1 MKTTRII
8 AVVNPKGGVGKSNT
22 CKNLARGLQKK
33 GYAVLLGDTD
43 PQASLN
49 EWRLTDPNSDQPE
62 VVTMSNNIALLG
74 EIGKANS
81 NDLDFFII
89 DGMAMDFRM
98 TMNLMGVAD
107 LVVIPL
113 QPSPDDA
120 VFLQE
125 LVELVDLNKLK
136 RKGQPVAAFLLNLV
150 DPRENLTGMV
160 MDALEPLSLPVL
172 KTHIKRRSAFKNAS
186 AEGKT
191 VYDKK
196 GEDYQACV
204 NMFDNLINELLEAI
218 NEC

>member
-1 MKTTRII
+1 MKTTKIV

-33 GYAVLLGDTD
+33 GHKVLLGDTD

-49 EWRLTDPNSDQPE
+49 EWRLTNPISNQPE
-62 VVTMSNNIALLG
+62 VVTMSNNAALLT
-74 EIGKANS
+74 EIDKANS

-98 TMNLMGVAD
+98 TMNLMSVAD

-120 VFLQE
+120 VFLGE
-125 LVELVDLNKLK
+125 LVELVDLNRLK

-150 DPRENLTGMV
+150 DSRENLTDLV
-160 MDALEPLSLPVL
+160 MNALERLSLPVL
-172 KTHIKRRSAFKNAS
+172 NTQINRRSAFKNAS
-186 AEGKT
+186 AEGLT

-196 GEDYQACV
+196 GDDYHACV
-204 NMFDNLINELLEAI
+204 KMFDNLIGELLGLLK
-218 NEC
+218 

>member
-1 MKTTRII
+1 MNMQII

-22 CKNLARGLQKK
+22 CKNLARGLQLQ
-33 GYAVLLGDTD
+33 GHPVLLGDTD

-49 EWRLTDPNSDQPE
+49 EWRLTDPGSDQPE
-62 VVTMSNNIALLG
+62 VVTMANNTVLLA
-74 EIGKANS
+74 EIDKAHKAG
-81 NDLDFFII
+81 LDYFVI

-107 LVVIPL
+107 LVLIPL

-125 LVELVDLNKLK
+125 LVELVSLNRLK
-136 RKGQPVAAFLLNLV
+136 RQGRPAAAFLLNLV
-150 DPRENLTGMV
+150 DPRENLTEMV
-160 MDALEPLSLPVL
+160 MEALEPLSLPVL
-172 KTHIKRRSAFKNAS
+172 ATQIKRRSAFKNAS

-196 GEDYQACV
+196 GEAYQACAG
-204 NMFDNLINELLEAI
+204 MFDDLIAEIKGLLAG
-218 NEC
+218 

>member
-1 MKTTRII
+1 METTKII

-22 CKNLARGLQKK
+22 CKNLGRGLQKQGFK
-33 GYAVLLGDTD
+33 VLLGDTD

-49 EWRLTDPNSDQPE
+49 EWRLTDPNSDQPH
-62 VVTMSNNIALLG
+62 VVTMSNNTALLT
-74 EIGKANS
+74 EIGKAND

-107 LVVIPL
+107 LVLLPL

-120 VFLQE
+120 VFLE
-125 LVELVDLNKLK
+125 ELVNLVELNHLK
-136 RKGQPVAAFLLNLV
+136 RKGKPIAAFLLNLV
-150 DPRENLTGMV
+150 DSRENLTGQV
-160 MDALEPLSLPVL
+160 LDALAKLSLPVL
-172 KTHIKRRSAFKNAS
+172 QTQIKRRSAFKNAS

-204 NMFDNLINELLEAI
+204 EMFDRLIADILRLLK
-218 NEC
+218 

>member
-1 MKTTRII
+1 MSTKII

-22 CKNLARGLQKK
+22 CKNLARGLQIK
-33 GYAVLLGDTD
+33 GNAVLLGDTD

-49 EWRLTDPNSDQPE
+49 EWRLTDSDSEQPE
-62 VVTMSNNIALLG
+62 VVIMTNNTALLS
-74 EIGKANS
+74 EVNKANQI
-81 NDLDFFII
+81 DLDYFII

-107 LVVIPL
+107 LVLIPL

-125 LVELVDLNKLK
+125 LVELVNLNRLK
-136 RKGQPVAAFLLNLV
+136 RQGQPAAAFLLNLV

-160 MDALEPLSLPVL
+160 MEALEPLSLPVL
-172 KTHIKRRSAFKNAS
+172 ATQIKRRSAFKNAS

-196 GEDYQACV
+196 GESYQSCAQ
-204 NMFDNLINELLEAI
+204 MFDSLIEEIKSMLVR
-218 NEC
+218 